1 MLQTKFEIGT
11 SKITLAFHY
20 LKLGLQKNTG
30 LLLGRNRKFENNR

>member
-20 LKLGLQKNTG
+20 LKLGLQKKH
-30 LLLGRNRKFENNR
+30 RPFIRKK